1 MFPHTTSV
9 LSSDGEFYTWE
20 QLQGT
25 EFHMA
30 LDELRKGAII
40 HLKQIKITS

>member
-1 MFPHTTSV
+1 MDV
-9 LSSDGEFYTWE
+9 MNAEFYTWE